1 MGNPVVHFEIAGPD
15 GTVLRQFYSDLFGW
29 DVQVQG
35 PEMGNYG
42 VVMWTEGGIGGGIM
56 ETTEDMPARNYVTF
70 YIQVDDLQSALNKIS
85 KKGGSTVM
93 PPTEVA
99 PEVGSVAMFTD
110 PAHNAIGLYS
120 VPAAMNGE
128 MPPKSDAPPVV
139 HFELGGSDAATLEDF
154 YSGVFDWQIKAVDM
168 GGGMTYRMVQQETE
182 GIGGGIFQHM
192 EGMPPNVPGVAVA
205 VDDLQA
211 YLDKAV
217 SLGGT
222 ALMQPNDIP
231 GGFGSLAIFNDIAG
245 NRISLFKSQEDHAH
259 PHD

>member
-139 HFELGGSDAATLEDF
+139 HFELGGGDAATLEDF

-222 ALMQPNDIP
+222 VLMQPNDIP